1 MTGFFSST
9 RPGEKVDLHGRELEL
24 PALYFRDDLFMLFL
38 TADPGKVKALMPSDN
53 LYPVLMPRG
62 RTLLG
67 VACFN
72 YIETSL
78 GPYGEVGLVVPVV
91 YGKQPSK
98 FLPLLQE
105 SRYPNFGTLVLHLPV
120 TNTLAR
126 DGGRMGWG
134 YTKFVADMRF
144 TMTSEYMEVRM
155 AEEDRHI
162 LTARVERRGF
172 TKRDTKPVVT
182 YTVLNEELIKTVI
195 PQVGTCRVCV
205 RPKNSF
211 IQWGDHEVARGMM
224 DLDLSPRPLM
234 TRYYMER
241 SAILPL
247 GKVVEKNVRPL
258 DGYFGCDRDGVHEVK
273 YMEQKE

>member
-1 MTGFFSST
+1 MTGFFSNT
-9 RPGEKVDLHGRELEL
+9 RPGEKVEIRGQELEL
-24 PALYFRDDLFMLFL
+24 PALYFRDDLFMLFFS
-38 TADPGKVKALMPSDN
+38 ADADKVKALMPSDN
-53 LYPVLMPRG
+53 LHPVLMPRG
-62 RTLLG
+62 RATIG

-72 YIETSL
+72 YIDTSL
-78 GPYGEVGLVVPVV
+78 GPYGEVGIVVPVV

-98 FLPLLQE
+98 LFPLLME

-126 DGGRMGWG
+126 DGGRIGWG
-134 YTKFVADMRF
+134 YTKFVADMWF
-144 TMTSEYMEVRM
+144 SITPEYMEVRM

-172 TKRDTKPVVT
+172 IKRDTKPVVT
-182 YTVLNEELIKTVI
+182 YTVLNGELIKTVI
-195 PQVGTCRVCV
+195 PQVGTCRVNL

-211 IQWGDHEVARGMM
+211 VQWGDHEVARGL
-224 DLDLSPRPLM
+224 LDLGLSNRPLM

-247 GKVVEKNVRPL
+247 GQVVEKNVHPL
-258 DGYFGCDRDGVHEVK
+258 DGYLGSDRDGVHEVR
-273 YMEQKE
+273 YME